1 MATQSSAT
9 RSSISALLDDARRE
23 LLQSFQGLTDEQ
35 MTAPLPDGWSV
46 KDILAHVAMWDEME
60 LPDMRRAARGDQPA
74 FESFDYPF
82 IDQWNHI
89 QLVLRSRFLAK
100 QVLTELTESRQAIMD
115 FLSSLPDEL
124 LATGYIPMACMH
136 SIRHDQRHAEQIRGW
151 RQQEESAP

>member
-1 MATQSSAT
+1 M
-9 RSSISALLDDARRE
+9 E
-23 LLQSFQGLTDEQ
+23 
-35 MTAPLPDGWSV
+35 APFSDGWSV

-60 LPDMRRAARGDQPA
+60 LSDMRRAARGDQPA

-89 QLVLRSRFLAK
+89 QLVLRSRFPAK
-100 QVLTELTESRQAIMD
+100 QVLAELTESRQAIMD

-136 SIRHDQRHAEQIRGW
+136 SIHHDQRHAEQIRDW
-151 RQQEESAP
+151 RQREGV